1 MRDWRSYDDVAATYA
16 RIHAPRLAGPA
27 QDLLTSLAPPEG
39 GRFLD
44 LGTGTGTLGRLAAS
58 SQRPPALTVGADPS
72 VGMLAEARRAEV
84 GFPLVAAAAIDL
96 PFRDGTFD
104 AVGANFVIAH
114 FTKLETA
121 MFDAL
126 RVLRPGGR
134 FGASVWAG
142 GPDDLS
148 TTWLELVHQVVPRD
162 ILSSAVDAAAPWRDR
177 LRDRTRFEEALVDAG
192 LRGVRVEAREFRF
205 SFPLEEYLEG
215 LSTWATG
222 RFVRGMVGD
231 AGWARLMDRARTT
244 FGERFADPVND
255 FRSVWIGV
263 GTRT

>member
-1 MRDWRSYDDVAATYA
+1 MRDWRSYDGVAATYA
-16 RIHAPRLAGPA
+16 RVHAPRLAGPA
-27 QDLLTSLAPPEG
+27 ADLLELLAPPGG

-44 LGTGTGTLGRLAAS
+44 LGTGTGTLGRLASDATE
-58 SQRPPALTVGADPS
+58 PPSLTVGVDPS
-72 VGMLAEARRAEV
+72 VGMLDEARRAGV

-104 AVGANFVIAH
+104 AIGANFVIAH

-126 RVLRPGGR
+126 RVLRLGGR

-148 TTWLELVHQVVPRD
+148 TTWLELVHQIVPRD
-162 ILSSAVDAAAPWRDR
+162 VLSSAVDGAAPWRDR
-177 LRDRTRFEEALVDAG
+177 LRDRTSFEEALVDAG
-192 LRGVRVEAREFRF
+192 LRNVRVEAREYRF
-205 SFPLEEYLEG
+205 SFALDEYLEG

-231 AGWARLMDRARTT
+231 AGWERLMERARTT
-244 FGERFADPVND
+244 FAARFADPVND
-255 FRSVWIGV
+255 FRKVWIGV
-263 GTRT
+263 GTRH